1 MPALYEALEKTEV
14 NDFSPAWRQVLNDL
28 NCGDIV
34 GANLAIQV
42 RGIFERNQITQQI
55 ALAEINELNSRI
67 ANLTSS
73 INQIMAS
80 MKTMKWHEH
89 LEQVAECEIGFMIP
103 RAVINNDIDMLSK
116 ELHEMKFIFNTF
128 SEFVTGETTKFDLV
142 TLSTSDPLVTV
153 STILKIGSAFG
164 KAVSWLIDSY
174 KKLIEIRKSLEEL
187 KSKGVPEENL
197 RGISDHSNGVM
208 KTAIDELII
217 KLTEEFKASTLKN
230 ERENELKVSIEL
242 SLNKIANRIDKG
254 FNFEVRVIERQ
265 DPNPDSEEAQGRRK
279 TITKIREQ
287 ARTME
292 FIKSPGVN
300 LLTLPEDTSKKR

>member
-1 MPALYEALEKTEV
+1 MNLSTFYRVIEVLNRDMQKSQIAQKIGAIQSGLQSVVNNPQANYQATVAQNLPALYEALEKTEV

-187 KSKGVPEENL
+187 KSKGVP
-197 RGISDHSNGVM
+197 
-208 KTAIDELII
+208 
-217 KLTEEFKASTLKN
+217 
-230 ERENELKVSIEL
+230 
-242 SLNKIANRIDKG
+242 
-254 FNFEVRVIERQ
+254 
-265 DPNPDSEEAQGRRK
+265 
-279 TITKIREQ
+279 
-287 ARTME
+287 
-292 FIKSPGVN
+292 
-300 LLTLPEDTSKKR
+300 

>member
-1 MPALYEALEKTEV
+1 
-14 NDFSPAWRQVLNDL
+14 
-28 NCGDIV
+28 
-34 GANLAIQV
+34 
-42 RGIFERNQITQQI
+42 
-55 ALAEINELNSRI
+55 
-67 ANLTSS
+67 
-73 INQIMAS
+73 
-80 MKTMKWHEH
+80 
-89 LEQVAECEIGFMIP
+89 
-103 RAVINNDIDMLSK
+103 
-116 ELHEMKFIFNTF
+116 
-128 SEFVTGETTKFDLV
+128 
-142 TLSTSDPLVTV
+142 
-153 STILKIGSAFG
+153 
-164 KAVSWLIDSY
+164 
-174 KKLIEIRKSLEEL
+174 
-187 KSKGVPEENL
+187 
-197 RGISDHSNGVM
+197 M